1 MMFKK
6 LVPIAAIA
14 LIFTACGSGAKNPV
28 TPPPSPTPPGSTPG
42 NGVITVNVSPTSATI
57 VAGGPQSGPITVKI
71 TRGTGVTGVVEC
83 ALIGRAGTG
92 DTVPNG
98 VLDKWTPSALIAAN
112 DSSATMYLVAD
123 TSSSV
128 GNIRASVFCT
138 NTLAK
143 GSADFDLKVD

>member
-1 MMFKK
+1 MMFKQIVS
-6 LVPIAAIA
+6 LAAMT

-28 TPPPSPTPPGSTPG
+28 TPPGPTPPSPPPG
-42 NGVITVNVSPTSATI
+42 NGVITVAVSPTSATI

-71 TRGTGVTGVVEC
+71 TRGAGVTGVIEC
-83 ALIGRAGTG
+83 SLIGRAGTG

-112 DSSATMYLVAD
+112 DNGATMYLVAD
-123 TSSSV
+123 TSSSI
-128 GNIRASVFCT
+128 GNIRTSVFCT
-138 NTLAK
+138 NTVAK